1 MENFN
6 NATISEHAVAADVKK
21 KLYHTV
27 LNLHDIAMFEIT
39 DVDNI
44 CPDMSK
50 NDNRHFIV
58 AVKGWRTD
66 KLLRQDGSKFAHTYE
81 YIMHNMPVTIDEAG
95 INVEL
100 ERDVIKVADARK
112 ELEAYHAVKNYM
124 DAFDKRGQK

>member
-1 MENFN
+1 MENIS
-6 NATISEHAVAADVKK
+6 NAAISEQTAAADVKK

-39 DVDNI
+39 DIDNI

-50 NDNRHFIV
+50 NDGRHFI
-58 AVKGWRTD
+58 AAIKGWRTD
-66 KLLRQDGSKFAHTYE
+66 KLLRQDGSKFSHTYE
-81 YIMHNMPVTIDEAG
+81 YIMHNVPVSIDEAD
-95 INVEL
+95 INIEL
-100 ERDVIKVADARK
+100 ERDIIKAADARK